1 MGGKKHNVHYYDLW
15 CMKYLPRFKWDH
27 LTEEINYQRAVHDQK
42 LQAEISAAKRERDF
56 YLSRVDKA
64 KAVDAITERKRK
76 KNSIGD
82 GGGGDDDDIK
92 NKKKTNTIEDGISGG
107 PRVTRTFGQK
117 RAKADPV
124 TDGDAVLSDSVL
136 RLVAGK
142 K

>member
-1 MGGKKHNVHYYDLW
+1 
-15 CMKYLPRFKWDH
+15 MKYLPRFKWDH

-76 KNSIGD
+76 KNSIGAAA
-82 GGGGDDDDIK
+82 DDNNREIQ
-92 NKKKTNTIEDGISGG
+92 KKKDNEESGGG

-117 RAKADPV
+117 KAKADPV
-124 TDGDAVLSDSVL
+124 TDGDARVLSDSVL

-142 K
+142 KQK

>member
-15 CMKYLPRFKWDH
+15 CMKYLHRFKWDH

-64 KAVDAITERKRK
+64 KAVDAIIERKRK
-76 KNSIGD
+76 KNSINNR
-82 GGGGDDDDIK
+82 DDDDK
-92 NKKKTNTIEDGISGG
+92 REVQKKEDNEESGG
-107 PRVTRTFGQK
+107 GRRVTRTFGQK

-124 TDGDAVLSDSVL
+124 TDGNARVLSDSVL
-136 RLVAGK
+136 QLVAGK
-142 K
+142 KQK